1 MIRNFLFSILFFT
14 GIIFI
19 SIIFLPSF
27 FLPKQ
32 VVLMGG
38 KLMGH
43 WASFCLRF
51 VLSVKISIKGR
62 ENIINNE
69 KFFIAA
75 SHQSMFE
82 TFYLQTIF
90 NSPVFILKKELLL
103 IPIFGWYLKK
113 IGSISIKRNK
123 VTKDNLGFFD
133 DISKMMATSNRPLI
147 IFPQGTRVLQ
157 KGASRIYE
165 QLNVACQPVAIN
177 SGYVWPKK
185 GKKKSNKTIT
195 ISILK
200 PIPSGLTKEN
210 FIQILEKNIYSE
222 LDQNHLDLLLVLVNQ
237 YH

>member
-1 MIRNFLFSILFFT
+1 MQMIRNFLFSLLFFT

-27 FLPKQ
+27 FLPKL
-32 VVLMGG
+32 VVLFGG
-38 KLMGH
+38 KLMGY
-43 WASFCLRF
+43 WTGFCLRF
-51 VLSVKISIKGR
+51 VMSVKISIKGK

-90 NSPVFILKKELLL
+90 DSPVFILKKELLI

-123 VTKDNLGFFD
+123 VTKDNLNFFD
-133 DISKMMATSNRPLI
+133 NISKMIAESNRPLI
-147 IFPQGTRVLQ
+147 IFPQGTRVLPDERPPFK

-165 QLNVACQPVAIN
+165 QLNIACQPVAIN

-185 GKKKSNKTIT
+185 GEKKTNKTIT

-200 PIPSGLTKEN
+200 PIPSGLSKEV
-210 FIQILEKNIYSE
+210 FIKSLENDIYQE
-222 LDQNHLDLLLVLVNQ
+222 LNLLN
-237 YH
+237 

>member
-1 MIRNFLFSILFFT
+1 MLKNFLFSFIFFS
-14 GIIFI
+14 GIILI
-19 SIIFLPSF
+19 SIIFLPALI
-27 FLPKQ
+27 LPQ
-32 VVLMGG
+32 TVILFGG

-51 VLSVKISIKGR
+51 VLSVKISIKGKG
-62 ENIINNE
+62 NIINNE

-147 IFPQGTRVLQ
+147 IFPQGTRVLPYERPPFK

-165 QLNVACQPVAIN
+165 QLNVTCQPVAIN

-185 GKKKSNKTIT
+185 GEKKPNRTIT

-222 LDQNHLDLLLVLVNQ
+222 LDLIN
-237 YH
+237 